1 MAAFLKFD
9 YLKLV
14 ERKDLQGQVRNQLQR
29 FRFVKNADIGD
40 IKVVISQGRAQNVDL
55 LFCYR
60 LPDHTLLRND
70 KLLLEGGLRPGIY
83 ARRDQRYP
91 NYSNE
96 ACGDID

>member
-1 MAAFLKFD
+1 MKHNEPLAASFYPCRSCSNMAGSILPLDCPVLNGLVSNNGGILVKFD

-14 ERKDLQGQVRNQLQR
+14 ERIVLQGQVRNQLQR

-60 LPDHTLLRND
+60 L
-70 KLLLEGGLRPGIY
+70 
-83 ARRDQRYP
+83 
-91 NYSNE
+91 
-96 ACGDID
+96 